1 MKHIQNDFMRLQLQ
15 NAMMAKEV
23 AEAAKLRQAEK
34 ARAHAAD
41 AVEELQ
47 KQTEEQGIKK
57 VPEKA
62 GDEKGGPKERPKNF
76 PKWRYRPDG
85 TLEEDGGGPEEGPS
99 PSSTRI
105 DIKA

>member
-1 MKHIQNDFMRLQLQ
+1 MKHIQNDFMRIQLQ

-23 AEAAKLRQAEK
+23 AEAAKLRQAER
-34 ARAHAAD
+34 ARAQAAD

-47 KQTEEQGIKK
+47 KQTEEREIKK

-62 GDEKGGPKERPKNF
+62 GDEKDGSKERFKNF

-85 TLEEDGGGPEEGPS
+85 TLEEGGGPEEGPS